1 MSCYR
6 VNDSADPGGWKE
18 TRFPGPAEFRHRFC
32 SLTAC
37 SFTSSTRACARIQTR
52 QPVACC
58 SPTDIALNEAYRNSG
73 EQYLSGVITFSAVQ
87 TERETVLRL

>member
-6 VNDSADPGGWKE
+6 VNDSADPDGWKE
-18 TRFPGPAEFRHRFC
+18 TRFPVPAEFLHRFC

-73 EQYLSGVITFSAVQ
+73 EQYLSGVITFRRDKQ
-87 TERETVLRL
+87 NGTLVLRL